1 MLTGSIPKLLQEAH
15 AVKQALEEIGEGLPA
30 GISASEMSDRIT
42 ALEDII
48 RQLDTLN
55 AETTRLI
62 NSKGDVAERVSDY
75 RVSDYIVQSRSA
87 IKGIFGSDSYEY
99 DMVGGTRKS
108 ERKKPKRK
116 DKPVE

>member
-15 AVKQALEEIGEGLPA
+15 AVKQALEEIGEGLPS
-30 GISASEMSDRIT
+30 GISASEMSGRIT

-62 NSKGDVAERVSDY
+62 NSKGDVAE

-108 ERKKPKRK
+108 ERKKPKKK

>member
-15 AVKQALEEIGEGLPA
+15 AVKQALEEIGEGLPS

-75 RVSDYIVQSRSA
+75 IVQSRSASA
-87 IKGIFGSDSYEY
+87 IKGIFGLDSYEY

-116 DKPVE
+116 DKPTE